1 MLEAY
6 GQGERPAGARRA
18 GWAWAVG
25 REGGLPLA
33 VGNVEVW
40 GSQTKMG
47 WGLGEGRSPRHPG
60 GSAMGV
66 RSLGMWVA
74 EWALG
79 GGPRDVCWLWE
90 LGRGV
95 ILGEGPGVRGP
106 DDRTDCGLGEV
117 IVFSH

>member
-1 MLEAY
+1 MLEAH

-25 REGGLPLA
+25 REGRLPLA
-33 VGNVEVW
+33 VGSVEVW

-74 EWALG
+74 EWALE
-79 GGPRDVCWLWE
+79 GGP
-90 LGRGV
+90 
-95 ILGEGPGVRGP
+95 EGCVLDLQAWKRSHPG
-106 DDRTDCGLGEV
+106 
-117 IVFSH
+117 